1 MQKLQIP
8 SEEVLFLLM
17 MKAGFSRG
25 NTPAFLPS
33 FIFVMVPACGLP
45 ACGLP
50 VKFLPVTKA
59 GLTRPH
65 HVCSWCQIKIKE
77 RDAGSLSAVRVRPL
91 KCGEAGCSIR
101 AVAVRG
107 RGRCQSQDSG
117 KRGGCLPAPPH
128 PSRVLL

>member
-1 MQKLQIP
+1 M
-8 SEEVLFLLM
+8 
-17 MKAGFSRG
+17 
-25 NTPAFLPS
+25 
-33 FIFVMVPACGLP
+33 
-45 ACGLP
+45 
-50 VKFLPVTKA
+50 TKA

-117 KRGGCLPAPPH
+117 KRGGLP
-128 PSRVLL
+128 PSSSSSFQSAFIAGSLGVLAFSFIEDIYL